1 MGIVSERRPGRRLF
15 WIIIGKYT
23 FCALRTI
30 ITILV
35 LQWSI
40 MNSPA
45 CWSAWGSTGLHL
57 PQMPGVKQELMHFI
71 KDVAP
76 WIVFAA
82 LMVQLLFFIA
92 VLWGYWDAVRVF
104 IQRDDDESNMTW
116 GRSKATMTEMRERET
131 EIEGR

>member
-1 MGIVSERRPGRRLF
+1 
-15 WIIIGKYT
+15 
-23 FCALRTI
+23 
-30 ITILV
+30 
-35 LQWSI
+35 
-40 MNSPA
+40 
-45 CWSAWGSTGLHL
+45 
-57 PQMPGVKQELMHFI
+57 MPGVKQELMHFI